1 MVSPVAPVRPVK
13 PGPTTTP
20 VIPGPTGT
28 PVTPVITGQKALE
41 AQDTQFLD
49 RSELIVQNSPV
60 RPMQL
65 EHNVQEYSD
74 LLNSD
79 SLDDKADESPEWAIL
94 RHARHQS
101 PAIGHSA
108 TGHTDNT
115 GTGHTG
121 TGHTGSTGHT
131 GQHRSKRQHS
141 VHRTHSVRSDADDH
155 RSTL

>member
-1 MVSPVAPVRPVK
+1 MVSPGAPVRPVK
-13 PGPTTTP
+13 PGAKTTLGLP
-20 VIPGPTGT
+20 VISGPTG
-28 PVTPVITGQKALE
+28 TPVITGQKALE

-60 RPMQL
+60 RPVQL

-79 SLDDKADESPEWAIL
+79 SLDDKADESPERAIL

-101 PAIGHSA
+101 PAIGHSV
-108 TGHTDNT
+108 TGHTDDT

-121 TGHTGSTGHT
+121 HIGTGHTGHIGTGHT
-131 GQHRSKRQHS
+131 GQHRS
-141 VHRTHSVRSDADDH
+141 H
-155 RSTL
+155 RSTPVKVSAFSPPNTFG